1 MRINTFANTSVFQ
14 LSTIAR
20 EQSAS
25 RRISLPVDSSLVLY
39 SRFKHV
45 HGTPSMEDG
54 AGLPL
59 SSLRAMDNLIDRLVA
74 IRGRNTYS
82 GNVEGLSSNDIGFVL
97 ESLQRELNSKVAG
110 SELPLMAGSEQ
121 NDLGLM
127 LNFVA

>member
-1 MRINTFANTSVFQ
+1 MRINTFTNTSVFQ
-14 LSTIAR
+14 LSTMVR

-25 RRISLPVDSSLVLY
+25 RRLALPVDSSLVLY

-54 AGLPL
+54 TGLPL

-82 GNVEGLSSNDIGFVL
+82 GSVEGLSSNDIGFVV
-97 ESLQRELNSKVAG
+97 EELQRELNGKVAG
-110 SELPLMAGSEQ
+110 EELPLTAGSAQ